1 MAYKR
6 WACAVLKPAEK
17 ANDMHFTREE
27 IATKLRNREFHG
39 LPVRLE
45 HTDYTVGSVGEAYQT
60 RKHGSLFVRLD
71 MEPGS
76 LPAETAINAVRKGLI
91 RGVSLSHNPINKQL
105 HECSLTK
112 VPGREGTYLIP
123 EDAPVHAS
131 SSDPTRANFSYFD
144 SLEYVSQTPEVA
156 SSSSAMSAEAT
167 PPQAQATPAPTAPNA
182 SNASVPKEAPKE
194 VKSVEPQA
202 NQPTPPGDELTPD
215 KIETMAKNAKLIREE
230 NERMKQELE
239 KLRKQTEPLTKQR
252 VDETKRFFDTIFEK
266 VARETP
272 EQKAKADE
280 AQKKIMEV
288 VLTDETLSEVMSPV
302 IKQSLQPA
310 QPSTNTTNNSNPRQ
324 EEVRASLKRGRE
336 MTPDMRALLDMT
348 ADAKR
353 EEDTGR
359 FRKPAK
365 DPVLQSIFQDAFS
378 NKMAPQPTAAY
389 SQTDDKQRQIV
400 ERFTQNYREQSMSGL
415 PMVDLAL
422 QQYASV
428 EAWQRRI

>member
-6 WACAVLKPAEK
+6 WACAVLKPADQ
-17 ANDMHFTREE
+17 ASDMHFTREE
-27 IATKLRNREFHG
+27 IAAKLRNREFHG

-71 MEPGS
+71 MDPS
-76 LPAETAINAVRKGLI
+76 TLPAETAINAVRKGLI

-123 EDAPVHAS
+123 EDAPVHTNT
-131 SSDPTRANFSYFD
+131 SDPTRANFSYFD
-144 SLEYVSQTPEVA
+144 SLEYVSQPTEVA
-156 SSSSAMSAEAT
+156 STSAMSAEAT
-167 PPQAQATPAPTAPNA
+167 PPQTQATPPQAQATPA
-182 SNASVPKEAPKE
+182 SNSPPAPKEAPKDT
-194 VKSVEPQA
+194 KSADQPA
-202 NQPTPPGDELTPD
+202 NPGDELTPD
-215 KIETMAKNAKLIREE
+215 KIETIAKNARLIREE

-252 VDETKRFFDTIFEK
+252 VEETKKFFDTIFEK

-288 VLTDETLSEVMSPV
+288 VLTDETLSEVMTPV
-302 IKQSLQPA
+302 IKQSLQPV
-310 QPSTNTTNNSNPRQ
+310 QPTNPANSNNNPRQ
-324 EEVRASLKRGRE
+324 DEVRASLKRGRE

-348 ADAKR
+348 TDSKR

-378 NKMAPQPTAAY
+378 MKMPAPTAAY

-415 PMVDLAL
+415 PMVDHTI
-422 QQYASV
+422 QQYANV